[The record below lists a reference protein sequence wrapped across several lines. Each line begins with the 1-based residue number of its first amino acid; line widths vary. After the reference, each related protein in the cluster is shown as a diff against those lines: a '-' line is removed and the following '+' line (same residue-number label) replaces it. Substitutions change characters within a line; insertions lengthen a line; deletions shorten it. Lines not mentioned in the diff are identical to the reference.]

1 MIKLFFNLGGELAHT
16 LTHDNIAQSPLG
28 EPLDAAPAG
37 GEAAAGGGGV
47 LGAPSPPCLLLAGTG
62 VAPGGRV
69 LEASVKSVR
78 GGLGAWGPAW
88 GACTPSLRPPVVAP
102 WPRPAP
108 RAAQHT

>member
-1 MIKLFFNLGGELAHT
+1 LDAAAVPAARAPPPLAGEA
-16 LTHDNIAQSPLG
+16 ARA
-28 EPLDAAPAG
+28 AAPAG
-37 GEAAAGGGGV
+37 GEAAAGGEGV
-47 LGAPSPPCLLLAGTG
+47 IEAPSPPCLLLAGTG

-88 GACTPSLRPPVVAP
+88 GACTPSLKPPVVAP